1 MRLLDNL
8 YRLFFIDCLICLLF
22 LLVRSFGLFNKN
34 FRTFRMVR
42 EGFSF
47 ELEIFEVFCEIK
59 VLEFGFRILYEEFE
73 LFLILEL
80 RFILLVW

>member
-1 MRLLDNL
+1 
-8 YRLFFIDCLICLLF
+8 
-22 LLVRSFGLFNKN
+22 
-34 FRTFRMVR
+34 MVR

-80 RFILLVW
+80 CFILLVW